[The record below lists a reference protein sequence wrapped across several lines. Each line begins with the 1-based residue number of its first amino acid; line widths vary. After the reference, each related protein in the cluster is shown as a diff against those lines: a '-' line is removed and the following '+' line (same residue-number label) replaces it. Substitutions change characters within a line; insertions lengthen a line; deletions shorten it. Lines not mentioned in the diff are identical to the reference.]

1 MSTLLAMQ
9 DETGIQPKAL
19 ASRPTLNQR
28 WVFPKSVFDE
38 LAGSRQFSMNGP
50 LEIPIT
56 AFTSYAAMYGFTR
69 QEAIET
75 WEDVA
80 VIDSVWLIEVGKR
93 KKATQKGT

>member
-1 MSTLLAMQ
+1 
-9 DETGIQPKAL
+9 
-19 ASRPTLNQR
+19 
-28 WVFPKSVFDE
+28 
-38 LAGSRQFSMNGP
+38 MNGP